1 MKVTR
6 AVAAGA
12 VALSMAA
19 CAAEMGASVEGMVMN
34 QGEGAVS
41 ELTQVKH
48 EPEVLLAE
56 LSVIRSYDAR
66 HEGATVRTID
76 GLPATRLLWQSIL
89 DDASLRYDTSE
100 GPVGRILDLS
110 SGEIAT
116 LTFGSVLHARETW
129 HEGEEGS
136 EMRLEMRWEHRPS
149 IELG

>member
-6 AVAAGA
+6 AVATGA
-12 VALSMAA
+12 AVLSMAA
-19 CAAEMGASVEGMVMN
+19 CAAEMEASAEGAN

-41 ELTQVKH
+41 EIAQVKH

-66 HEGATVRTID
+66 HEGTAIMTID

-89 DDASLRYDTSE
+89 DDASLMYDTSE
-100 GPVGRILDLS
+100 GPLGRVLELS
-110 SGEIAT
+110 SGERAT
-116 LTFGSVLHARETW
+116 LTFGSVLHAREIW
-129 HEGEEGS
+129 YEGEEGS